1 MTREKFIEIGNRN
14 ADMDGFT
21 LYGRSLDINDME
33 ELRASVRILARLLH
47 DARAE
52 LAPY

>member
-1 MTREKFIEIGNRN
+1 MSREEFIKIGDKNS
-14 ADMDGFT
+14 DMDGFM
-21 LYGRSLDINDME
+21 LYGWLPDLNDME

-52 LAPY
+52 LAPC

>member
-1 MTREKFIEIGNRN
+1 MTREEFIEIGNRN
-14 ADMDGFT
+14 VDMDGFT
-21 LYGRSLDINDME
+21 LYGRSPDMNDEE
-33 ELRASVRILARLLH
+33 ELRASVRILARLLR